1 MLTVHGAGKP
11 VVVAFLV
18 AGCLSIL
25 ACEEPITPP
34 PADPPIDSAEAVI
47 EALARAYRTRDFELY
62 RSLLAHEPSAN
73 ADFVFTLGD
82 PTELGETSWGYDEEV
97 RIHDRM
103 FRPETAAPPLPN
115 EYWLQGLAADL
126 VQVAGFSENTDLYS
140 ANGGLDGKL
149 DPERWRALQ
158 SLYTTE
164 LFLDLNGNTDYKAIG
179 EAVFIVIED
188 RTKPAGERIHWLLSW
203 KDFACGA
210 VPGVLSECA
219 AWSQL
224 KCLFR

>member
-1 MLTVHGAGKP
+1 MLTVHGAAKP
-11 VVVAFLV
+11 AVVALL
-18 AGCLSIL
+18 ASACLSIL

-73 ADFVFTLGD
+73 ADFVFFLGD

-103 FRPETAAPPLPN
+103 FRPENAAPSLPTGL
-115 EYWLQGLAADL
+115 WLQGLGVDL
-126 VQVAGFSENTDLYS
+126 VQAASFSENTDLYS

-158 SLYTTE
+158 ARYTTE
-164 LFLDLNGNTDYKAIG
+164 LFLDLTGTDYKAIG

-188 RTKPAGERIHWLLSW
+188 RTKPAGERKFWLLSW
-203 KDFACGA
+203 KDSPCGGV
-210 VPGVLSECA
+210 VPRVLSSCA